1 MNNNPRISFL
11 LKMITDRVETMITR
25 ELALEHVTA
34 AQGRVLVYLISR
46 DGELVSQKDVEQYLG
61 VSHTTAKG
69 IVRRLEEKD
78 LVKTSFDN
86 EDGRVKNIY
95 LTERSRMMDQAV
107 VRQIAA
113 IEDILLRGINPEKRK
128 ALGKMLQDMYDNIK

>member
-128 ALGKMLQDMYDNIK
+128 ALGKMLQDMYDNIE

>member
-1 MNNNPRISFL
+1 
-11 LKMITDRVETMITR
+11 MITDRVETMITR

>member
-1 MNNNPRISFL
+1 M
-11 LKMITDRVETMITR
+11 
-25 ELALEHVTA
+25 
-34 AQGRVLVYLISR
+34 
-46 DGELVSQKDVEQYLG
+46 SQKDVEQYLG